1 MLIPVGQENNEV
13 RRQPWVSYAIIAL
26 NFLVAIPVFQRDAA
40 EAPELDRLG
49 DAADQ
54 YLRQHPYLT
63 LPTEMTRFYRPA
75 DVEKQ
80 ERIRQQREAQEAL
93 PPGDVR
99 EEEQRKL
106 QGLATAFLER
116 EHQSV
121 WNRFGY
127 VPKAPRGA
135 AHLTS
140 LFVHGDWLH
149 LLGNLFF
156 FYFCGPFVEDAF
168 GRPLFLLLYLVS
180 GLAANLTHAAQ
191 FPESLSPLIGASG
204 AIAGVMGAFLVRFAA
219 HRASFL
225 FIPFVFVPALRFKVR
240 LPAFVFLPAWFLEQ
254 FWYAS
259 TSGAHSGVA
268 FWAHVGGFA
277 FGALAALG
285 IRLSGVERRFIDP
298 AIESKI
304 GIVQHPGVERA
315 LDARNRGDWAT
326 ARRELRRALAAEPDN
341 LDAWREAYELAL
353 AAAEH
358 AELERS
364 VVRLADLY
372 GKAGEQELADALFE
386 DLVRRT
392 QDISVSPR
400 LLLAAAQSF
409 ERRGEGRQALEAY
422 ERIVAESPTDPAA
435 FRALYRR
442 GEVLRKAGDTRGA
455 LAAYEAARRHP
466 ACTDPWPANLD
477 RTLAALSGGGHRT
490 ASGRPGE
497 PQS

>member
-13 RRQPWVSYAIIAL
+13 RRHPWVSYAIIAL
-26 NFLVAIPVFQRDAA
+26 NFLVAIPVFHQDAA
-40 EAPELDRLG
+40 EAPELDRLVQ
-49 DAADQ
+49 AADD
-54 YLRQHPYLT
+54 YLSQHPYLT
-63 LPTEMTRFYRPA
+63 LPPEIARFYRPSE
-75 DVEKQ
+75 VLRQ
-80 ERIRQQREAQEAL
+80 QQTRQQREAQGAL
-93 PPGDVR
+93 PPSAVR
-99 EEEQRKL
+99 EQEQQKL
-106 QGLATAFLER
+106 QGLADAFVER
-116 EHQSV
+116 ERGSV
-121 WNRFGY
+121 WNRLGY
-127 VPKAPRGA
+127 VPKAPRA
-135 AHLTS
+135 AALLTS

-168 GRPLFLLLYLVS
+168 GRPLFLALYLLS
-180 GLAANLTHAAQ
+180 GLAADWTHAAQ

-219 HRASFL
+219 HRVSFL
-225 FIPFVFVPALRFKVR
+225 FIPFVFLPALRFQIR

-277 FGALAALG
+277 FGGLAALG
-285 IRLSGVERRFIDP
+285 IRLSGVERRFINP
-298 AIESKI
+298 AIEGKI
-304 GIVQHPGVERA
+304 AIVQHPGVERA

-326 ARRELRRALAAEPDN
+326 AHRELRGALRAGPDN

-353 AAAEH
+353 AAGES

-364 VVRLADLY
+364 VLRLVDLY
-372 GKAGEQELADALFE
+372 GKAGESGLADELFE

-392 QDISVSPR
+392 QDVPVSPR

-409 ERRGEGRQALEAY
+409 ERRGEGRQAIEAY
-422 ERIVAESPTDPAA
+422 ERIVAEQPADPAA

-455 LAAYEAARRHP
+455 RAAYEAARRHP
-466 ACTDPWPANLD
+466 ACADPWPATLD
-477 RTLAALSGGGHRT
+477 RTLEALSGGAHG
-490 ASGRPGE
+490 PG
-497 PQS
+497 S